1 MTTYKDEE
9 INAQEAIEQLQNAK
23 DLIQINGKDY
33 FDSRDLPI
41 LDMAIEALGKRV
53 PKEPVEEYI
62 FRGAFREH
70 LKKHAP
76 DMADSTDYKCPVCGR
91 RIRIG
96 KESSSYG
103 RRDNFCQRC
112 GQAIDWSQ
120 NNE

>member
-1 MTTYKDEE
+1 MEVENAISNIKNIKLFME
-9 INAQEAIEQLQNAK
+9 IENDKNPDCQFSQDNIDALSEAVK
-23 DLIQINGKDY
+23 
-33 FDSRDLPI
+33 
-41 LDMAIEALGKRV
+41 ALEKEI

-96 KESSSYG
+96 KENNSYG

-112 GQAIDWSQ
+112 GQAINWS
-120 NNE
+120 EEE